1 MEKKKTNNEKKA
13 PSVKK
18 RSIFS
23 KLFSGAGKNIGDA
36 ADAVEKKILQV
47 TDALDDTIHDS
58 EMVIEMLGNSVNFAL
73 ETSKVSIKTYL
84 PPAHSITSRVKVAL
98 NDGFVFTNVTTFI
111 ALLLQK
117 FVTTV
122 KMFSV
127 LTNKTVVEGTFEV
140 PGYTVKAI
148 VELNPKTAIKLSDVQ
163 LLVKKNESTPA
174 TNPEKTVT
182 KQ

>member
-1 MEKKKTNNEKKA
+1 MEPK
-13 PSVKK
+13 VKK
-18 RSIFS
+18 NKDQVAPKKRKSIFS
-23 KLFSGAGKNIGDA
+23 KLFSGASKNIQDA
-36 ADAVEKKILQV
+36 ADVVEKKILQV
-47 TDALDDTIHDS
+47 TDALDDSIHDS
-58 EMVIEMLGNSVNFAL
+58 EMVIEMLGNSVNLAL

-140 PGYTVKAI
+140 PGFTVKAI

-163 LLVKKNESTPA
+163 LLVKKHEAVASVDK
-174 TNPEKTVT
+174 EKITA
-182 KQ
+182 K